1 MNGEKDVWN
10 TILNTKTVFIVFR
23 SMLKHGNCLRILL
36 YSGIKSLINQ
46 QNCGKIEIENRE
58 GGRKNGICNE
68 YSSESTCVYKVR

>member
-1 MNGEKDVWN
+1 MWN
-10 TILNTKTVFIVFR
+10 TILNTKTVFTVFR

-68 YSSESTCVYKVR
+68 YSSESASVYKVR

>member
-1 MNGEKDVWN
+1 MEYDFEYKNCIRCIQKG
-10 TILNTKTVFIVFR
+10 
-23 SMLKHGNCLRILL
+23 LKHGNCLRIFL

>member
-10 TILNTKTVFIVFR
+10 TILNTKSVFIVFR
-23 SMLKHGNCLRILL
+23 RELKHGNCLLIFLC
-36 YSGIKSLINQ
+36 SGIKSLINQ

-68 YSSESTCVYKVR
+68 YSSESACIYKVR

>member
-1 MNGEKDVWN
+1 MDGKKECVEYDSEYKNCIRCIQIGEMVL
-10 TILNTKTVFIVFR
+10 ISAVFF
-23 SMLKHGNCLRILL
+23 L

-68 YSSESTCVYKVR
+68 YSSESASVYKVR